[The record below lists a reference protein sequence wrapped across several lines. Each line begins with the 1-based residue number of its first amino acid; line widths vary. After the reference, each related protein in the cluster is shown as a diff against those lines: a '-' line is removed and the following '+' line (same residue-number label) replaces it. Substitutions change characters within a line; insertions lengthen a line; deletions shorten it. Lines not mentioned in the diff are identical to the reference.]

1 MTNYCPC
8 LLTEPKQTD
17 VNRTSFSKENRHKL
31 PCDEEGTF
39 SPLADTFVFLCDA
52 VRFCAWTT
60 RDLLF
65 LNSFS
70 IHQIL
75 VCLSCSS
82 YPIVSDSKHLM
93 TGPEGEQWILFP
105 ENLNVSLDFV
115 SRKFEIQG
123 KQNSLFP
130 KGQVIKWFVVL
141 FLVFLIF
148 LGTDTIDSILVLN
161 PWHERI
167 EANKRLTLYNSSLHS
182 KTTSMSLCFVFIF
195 IVIWPTVL
203 VSVYSPIKIF
213 GICFNFVS

>member
-1 MTNYCPC
+1 M
-8 LLTEPKQTD
+8 
-17 VNRTSFSKENRHKL
+17 
-31 PCDEEGTF
+31 
-39 SPLADTFVFLCDA
+39 
-52 VRFCAWTT
+52 

-75 VCLSCSS
+75 VSLSCSP
-82 YPIVSDSKHLM
+82 YPIMSDIKHYHRLR
-93 TGPEGEQWILFP
+93 LA
-105 ENLNVSLDFV
+105 
-115 SRKFEIQG
+115 KHEIQG

-130 KGQVIKWFVVL
+130 KGPVIKWFVIL

-167 EANKRLTLYNSSLHS
+167 EANKRLTLYSSLHS

-195 IVIWPTVL
+195 IVMWPIVL
-203 VSVYSPIKIF
+203 VSVYSPMKIF
-213 GICFNFVS
+213 GILFQFCQRRYFVALSV